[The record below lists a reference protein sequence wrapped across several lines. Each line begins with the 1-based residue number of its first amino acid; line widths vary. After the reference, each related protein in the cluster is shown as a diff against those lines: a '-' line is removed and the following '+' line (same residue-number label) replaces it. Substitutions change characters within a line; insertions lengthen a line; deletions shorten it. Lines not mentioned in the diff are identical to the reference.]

1 MGASNQTEGEMV
13 GIRCENPSSATR
25 GPDFRDS
32 TQDMGGKR
40 GGDRASCS
48 HTLFENSLG
57 GLYTNKC
64 T

>member
-1 MGASNQTEGEMV
+1 VGASNQTEGEMV

-32 TQDMGGKR
+32 TQDMG
-40 GGDRASCS
+40 
-48 HTLFENSLG
+48 ENLNKVVTELR